1 LAASELEIE
10 ALVLRRVE
18 YRDADLI
25 LSLYT
30 RERGRFSA
38 IARNAR
44 KSRRRFSGALE
55 AGNVA
60 VVRFK
65 PKTGASMETLA
76 QSTLIDAH
84 LGILTSLSRIEQL
97 GRVTRLLERLTPE
110 RSPDPLIFD
119 RAVALLA
126 RLSDGGAGEPD
137 VLAFH
142 LGLLDCLGHAP
153 TLDRCV
159 QCGEEAPEDRPA
171 YFDPALGGIA
181 SRRCGGGPIL
191 LSAASRRAMLVAL
204 RDGESDHAWSPDI
217 CDEVGRVLEVFTRQ
231 QVG

>member
-1 LAASELEIE
+1 LAASELQIE

-18 YRDADLI
+18 YGDADLI

-44 KSRRRFSGALE
+44 KSQRRFSGALE
-55 AGNVA
+55 PGNVA
-60 VVRFK
+60 VVRFR
-65 PKTGASMETLA
+65 PKTSGSMETLA
-76 QSTLIDAH
+76 QSTLIEAH
-84 LGILTSLSRIEQL
+84 LGILTSLARIEQL

-110 RSPDPLIFD
+110 RSPEPLIFE
-119 RAVALLA
+119 RATELLA
-126 RLSDGGAGEPD
+126 RLDHGVAGEAD

-159 QCGEEAPEDRPA
+159 QCGEEAPEERPA
-171 YFDPALGGIA
+171 YFDPARGGIA
-181 SRRCGGGPIL
+181 SRRCGGGSMI
-191 LSAASRRAMLVAL
+191 LSAAARRAMRAAL
-204 RDGESDHAWSPDI
+204 AEGEAEHPWPPDI
-217 CDEVGRVLEVFTRQ
+217 CAEVGRALEAFTRHHIR
-231 QVG
+231 